1 MALSKVK
8 FTEFVKRE
16 SREKVISFAKNSLG
30 MDISE
35 DWDGTDSELV
45 NMIWKRYL
53 SMLSDEEKSEL
64 IQTEEEGE
72 KDIDRMKRKAQNSEE
87 AIRRGRN
94 VKEVKKDVRLSEKA
108 KKEKEKAKKRFE
120 YAKPIEKDK
129 GSKVVGESKES
140 KKIVKDGKWA
150 FEPGL
155 ANESEM
161 RAMQKELDLV
171 FHLVKATDFEQKMKQ
186 VLSTHDNDYYSIRKQ
201 IQVWL
206 PEYLKSKAG
215 KMIAWFMKDPSRHV
229 KKVDGIYFIEE

>member
-16 SREKVISFAKNSLG
+16 SREKVLSFAKNSLG

-35 DWDGTDSELV
+35 DWDGQDSELV
-45 NMIWKRYL
+45 SMIWKRYL

-64 IQTEEEGE
+64 IQTEEDGE
-72 KDIDRMKRKAQNSEE
+72 KDINRMKRKAQNSEE

-94 VKEVKKDVRLSEKA
+94 VKDVKKDVRLSEKA
-108 KKEKEKAKKRFE
+108 KKEKEKRKNGETKRVEKKE
-120 YAKPIEKDK
+120 S
-129 GSKVVGESKES
+129 SKVAEKSEDS

-155 ANESEM
+155 ANDSEM
-161 RAMQKELDLV
+161 RAMQKEIDFV

-186 VLSTHDNDYYSIRKQ
+186 ILSTHDNDYYSIRKQ

-206 PEYLKSKAG
+206 PEYLKSKAS